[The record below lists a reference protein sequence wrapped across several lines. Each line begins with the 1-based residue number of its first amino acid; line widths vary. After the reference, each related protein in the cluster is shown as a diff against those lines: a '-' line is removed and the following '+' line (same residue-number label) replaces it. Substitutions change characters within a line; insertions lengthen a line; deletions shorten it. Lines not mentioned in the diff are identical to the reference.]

1 MGGATASACILQ
13 TLAVTLAVQAP
24 RITTAQ
30 TQELSGI
37 ATSAAP
43 GGGASTPLPPGT
55 TITLQLSG
63 PDGFSTI

>member
-30 TQELSGI
+30 TQDLSGI
-37 ATSAAP
+37 AP

-55 TITLQLSG
+55 TITLHLSG